1 MNLFSLSSQ
10 LLQTRNQ
17 KYARPIIKL
26 TIAAVALGLV
36 IMILAIVITTGY
48 KKEIREKV
56 VGMGS
61 HIRISNYDQNYS
73 FDPIPFNRNQSF
85 ITDLQRNPNIKYIQF
100 YSTKVGI
107 IKTYNQVEGI
117 VLKGIDSTFYWDM
130 FNQNLLEGIPNKF
143 NDTEISNAIYI
154 SKKIADKL
162 ELKLNDKIAT
172 YFVQDPPKQRSFIV
186 SGIFETGLPD
196 FDSKFALVDLRHV
209 QKLNGWDSSQ
219 VGGVEILIKN
229 FNNIDDAGND
239 INLSIGYQLK
249 AETIKQIYPNI
260 FEWLAL
266 FDTNVIVLLFIT
278 IFVCVITMI
287 STFFIIVLEQTRT
300 IGILKTLGMDSKKIF
315 RLFLTIALRLIM
327 KGLLWGNGIALGIC
341 FVQKYFKIF
350 KLDPETYYV
359 SSVPID
365 IDPIL
370 ILSLNLGVLMI
381 CLASLALPALFVSR
395 RISPINAIRFD

>member
-36 IMILAIVITTGY
+36 IMILAVVITTGY

-73 FDPIPFNRNQSF
+73 FDPIPFNRNQTF
-85 ITDLQRNPNIKYIQF
+85 ITDLKRNSNIKNIQF

-107 IKTYNQVEGI
+107 IKTTNQVEGI
-117 VLKGIDSTFYWDM
+117 VLKGVDSTFCWDI
-130 FNQNLLEGIPNKF
+130 FNKNLLEGKPNRF
-143 NDTEISNAIYI
+143 NSNELSNAIYI
-154 SKKIADKL
+154 SKKMADKL
-162 ELKLNDKIAT
+162 ELKVNDKVAT
-172 YFVQDPPKQRSFIV
+172 YFVQDPPKQRSFLIA
-186 SGIFETGLPD
+186 GIFETGLPD
-196 FDSKFALVDLRHV
+196 FDSKFAIVDLRHV

-219 VGGVEILIKN
+219 VGGIEILIDN
-229 FNNIDDAGND
+229 FNHIDKIGNE

-278 IFVCVITMI
+278 IFVCIITMI

-300 IGILKTLGMDSKKIF
+300 IGILKTIGMDSKKIF
-315 RLFLTIALRLIM
+315 RLFLIIASRLII
-327 KGLLWGNGIALGIC
+327 KGLLWGNGIALSIS
-341 FVQKYFKIF
+341 FMQKYFKII

-359 SSVPID
+359 SYVPID
-365 IDPIL
+365 IDLFL
-370 ILSLNLGVLMI
+370 IFSLNMGVLVI

-395 RISPINAIRFD
+395 RISPVSAIRFD